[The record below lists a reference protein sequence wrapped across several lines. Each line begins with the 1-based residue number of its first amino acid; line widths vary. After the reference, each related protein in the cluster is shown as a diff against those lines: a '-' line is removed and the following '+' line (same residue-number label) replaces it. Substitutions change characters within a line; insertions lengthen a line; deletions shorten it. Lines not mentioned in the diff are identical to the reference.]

1 MALFSLKKEK
11 YRWHLTMHI
20 YPVINKD
27 HITRTVVCSKD
38 LEYDLNERL
47 CKQTYWIVNV
57 NTLASTVEIT
67 SNNYW
72 FGTFQFLQTKRHT
85 SVAHCKVIF

>member
-1 MALFSLKKEK
+1 
-11 YRWHLTMHI
+11 MHI
-20 YPVINKD
+20 YPVSNED
-27 HITRTVVCSKD
+27 HTKRTVACSKD
-38 LEYDLNERL
+38 LEYNFNERL
-47 CKQTYWIVNV
+47 CKQTYLRIVNV

-85 SVAHCKVIF
+85 SVACCKVIFRQTYCEV